1 MIVKNLSKT
10 YKTKE
15 VLDNVSFE
23 INKNDKI
30 GLVGANGCGKSTL
43 LKILAG
49 DEVADSGEINF
60 VGNEKVSLLRQE
72 IDPALYGLTIL
83 QYLKSQTGVEEIEN
97 QMHALEQDLNEQNM
111 DMYDEL
117 LNRFLTCD
125 GYNFDTNVEYVLSG
139 LKLNKPLDAVVGIL
153 SGGEKIKLMLA
164 SILLSTGDIL
174 LFDEPTNNLDYNSV
188 EFLIKYLKSI
198 DRAYVV
204 VSHDEKFLDEVTS
217 KTFELKNG
225 TLTEFPYSCSKYLE
239 IQNLSY
245 EQRKQRY
252 IDAREQQT
260 EIKNKLTTAKAAS
273 SSGKA
278 KPARDNDK
286 IGHDFK
292 VGKGE
297 NKSGALVKK
306 LTRQLENIEIDT
318 EFRDKPVFDFRINE
332 AEDKTSKDIVLHDL
346 VCGYETFST
355 CKFNLTIPFGTR
367 VLIKGRNGSGKTTL
381 IRTLLGELQPKSGEV
396 FVGKGA
402 KVGYIEQNTL
412 DNGKLDLNMLSYIL
426 ENDTEID
433 KSFVYQILNSFGVPY
448 EEKDKLFKDFSAGQ
462 RTKINLAKLAI
473 NKVNVLIL
481 DEPTNHLDMDAAQV
495 LYSALESFKG
505 TIIAVTHNL
514 ALIDHLH
521 PDIVYDLDK
530 CTLENTFLGA

>member
-1 MIVKNLSKT
+1 MIVKNLFKT

-30 GLVGANGCGKSTL
+30 GLVGINGCGKSTL

-72 IDPALYGLTIL
+72 IDPALYNLTIL

-111 DMYDEL
+111 DLYDEL

-125 GYNFDTNVEYVLSG
+125 GYNFDSNVEYVLSG
-139 LKLNKPLDAVVGIL
+139 LKLNKPLDTAVGVL

-164 SILLSTGDIL
+164 SILLSMGDIL

-188 EFLIKYLKSI
+188 EFLVKYLKSI
-198 DRAYVV
+198 NKAYII

-225 TLTEFPYSCSKYLE
+225 ILTEFPYSCSKYLE

-260 EIKNKLTTAKAAS
+260 EIKNKLTTAKTAS
-273 SSGKA
+273 SSGKS
-278 KPARDNDK
+278 KPAKDNDK

-346 VCGYETFST
+346 ICGYEKFST
-355 CKFNLTIPFGTR
+355 CKFNLSIPFGTR
-367 VLIKGRNGSGKTTL
+367 VLIKGSNGSGKTTL
-381 IRTLLGELQPKSGEV
+381 IKTLLGELQPKSGDV
-396 FVGKGA
+396 FIGKGA

-412 DNGKLDLNMLSYIL
+412 ANGKLDLDMLSYIL
-426 ENDTEID
+426 ESDTEID

-448 EEKDKLFKDFSAGQ
+448 EEKDKLFRDFSAGQ

-481 DEPTNHLDMDAAQV
+481 DEPTNHLDMDATQI

-505 TIIAVTHNL
+505 TIIAVTHNM

-521 PDIVYDLDK
+521 PDVVYDLDK
-530 CTLENTFLGA
+530 CTLENTL